1 MLGFLIIFGVVSL
14 FVGLPIATGNL
25 GNGRKRFV
33 KSLIKTIAFV
43 GVISGMLYVGIM
55 LSYKSDVK
63 IWNNGQHENCGQW
76 EMFDVEKVVTGQHI
90 TIINVMN
97 VERVSTYQQILP
109 NKKLPLKGRL
119 N

>member
-14 FVGLPIATGNL
+14 FVGLPIALGNL
-25 GNGRKRFV
+25 GSSRKRFV
-33 KSLIKTIAFV
+33 KGLIKTIAFV

-76 EMFDVEKVVTGQHI
+76 EIFDIEKHSKLDFFRDKKAAGENHLL
-90 TIINVMN
+90 
-97 VERVSTYQQILP
+97 RVSLY
-109 NKKLPLKGRL
+109 
-119 N
+119 

>member
-14 FVGLPIATGNL
+14 FVGLPIATRNL

-33 KSLIKTIAFV
+33 KGLIRTIAFI

-76 EMFDVEKVVTGQHI
+76 EMFDIEKSRHGLTRYYYKCNECGKVI
-90 TIINVMN
+90 DL
-97 VERVSTYQQILP
+97 ST
-109 NKKLPLKGRL
+109 NFTK
-119 N
+119 